1 MNLLEQLDEVF
12 RETIDEGDVQIK
24 KRKFD
29 EFTNRMEAQ
38 VARLPQERQRGAME
52 PVMQQMA
59 LYAGL
64 LQHDKEDLRV
74 RLGLRGPA
82 ASINRLAQVAAESA
96 LPKMD
101 LLPQVD
107 QLWREVLGRDRKFVQ
122 ARLIEFNKSVLDQV
136 SHLPKPEQERLLALV
151 MMKNEEY
158 AQEALRDR
166 KALMARMGLPVSP
179 APASSVNTNRL
190 AQVAAE
196 TVVRAT
202 IWESIIGL
210 FRVFR

>member
-12 RETIDEGDVQIK
+12 RETIDENDVQIK

-29 EFTNRMEAQ
+29 EFVNRMEAQ
-38 VARLPQERQRGAME
+38 VARLPQEDQRGAME

-64 LQHDKEDLRV
+64 MQHDKEDLRV
-74 RLGLRGPA
+74 RLGLRGPSA
-82 ASINRLAQVAAESA
+82 AINRLGQVAAESA

-107 QLWREVLGRDRKFVQ
+107 QLWREVLGRDRSFVN
-122 ARLIEFNKSVLDQV
+122 ARLIEFNKSVQDQV
-136 SHLPKPEQERLLALV
+136 SHLPKAEQDRLLTLV
-151 MMKNEEY
+151 YMKNEEY

-166 KALMARMGLPVSP
+166 AGLMARMGVSP
-179 APASSVNTNRL
+179 SSASPSVSTNRL
-190 AQVAAE
+190 AQVATE

-202 IWESIIGL
+202 IWESVIAL
-210 FRVFR
+210 FRAFR